1 MEITQ
6 ERLLE
11 AKRQITSIQH
21 TLGETRKTLE
31 AKEEPRRYRSQ
42 ITLIKR
48 RLDAFE
54 LALQLIDRELNRW

>member
-21 TLGETRKTLE
+21 KLGETRKPLE
-31 AKEEPRRYRSQ
+31 AKEEPRRYRPQ
-42 ITLIKR
+42 ITLSKG
-48 RLDAFE
+48 RLDAVE
-54 LALQLIDRELNRW
+54 LALQLNDRELSRW